1 MVWTT
6 DRVTVIKAFER
17 VERREREVAVY
28 QRITER
34 RVRNIRGHA
43 VPGIRRS
50 DRSNLVIEMTLVHRP
65 FLLDFASAQL
75 DVPPEFPPEVLETWE
90 IEKAEQFG
98 SNWRA
103 AKSVLAALE
112 GRCGVYMLDVHP
124 GNIGFPMS

>member
-1 MVWTT
+1 
-6 DRVTVIKAFER
+6 
-17 VERREREVAVY
+17 
-28 QRITER
+28 
-34 RVRNIRGHA
+34 
-43 VPGIRRS
+43 
-50 DRSNLVIEMTLVHRP
+50 MTLVHRP